1 MKSLKDMKVKKLKK
15 CIILLGILVFLMGFL
30 ALGCV
35 KLVLCILRK
44 PINELINENAG
55 HTCKINM
62 LCIFITFI
70 YSQIKHILKT
80 WCL

>member
-1 MKSLKDMKVKKLKK
+1 MADKNL
-15 CIILLGILVFLMGFL
+15 ILVFLMSFL

-55 HTCKINM
+55 HI
-62 LCIFITFI
+62 
-70 YSQIKHILKT
+70 
-80 WCL
+80 